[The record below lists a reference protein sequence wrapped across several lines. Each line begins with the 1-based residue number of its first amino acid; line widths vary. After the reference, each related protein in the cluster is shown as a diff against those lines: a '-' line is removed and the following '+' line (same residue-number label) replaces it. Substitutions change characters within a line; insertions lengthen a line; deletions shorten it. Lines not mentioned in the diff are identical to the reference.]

1 MPYISDACVL
11 VRLCRGA
18 YKGDIF
24 MSKKIRTE
32 AVDYLFKAILSL
44 ENKEECYIFFEDI
57 CTINELL
64 SLSQRFEVAKM
75 LREQKTYLEIAEQT
89 GASTATISRVN
100 RSLNYGNDGYMI
112 WCLSALIRMKSK
124 KTIDFVDCLNT
135 GK

>member
-1 MPYISDACVL
+1 MEEQGICYTYQIPASWSVF
-11 VRLCRGA
+11 CRGA

-44 ENKEECYIFFEDI
+44 ENKEECYTFFEDI

-100 RSLNYGNDGYMI
+100 RSLNYGNDGYDMVFERI
-112 WCLSALIRMKSK
+112 DKDEEK
-124 KTIDFVDCLNT
+124 KDD
-135 GK
+135 